1 MSTLTQT
8 METILTGGSDKVIL
22 SNTDEVT
29 VFVCN
34 GVSLPLLMS
43 FAARVSTD
51 LGLSL
56 KEPEKIKDNLLGKAD
71 DVGFLLKLISNY
83 TEDVY
88 TLMGAMSSL
97 KTAEAVK
104 NLPVDDILKVLISIV
119 AVNQDFFTKRVLP
132 VLQGGR

>member
-1 MSTLTQT
+1 MRTLTQT